1 VNLGYGFTTPV
12 YPLNPVDYP
21 TEATADGVLAW
32 AKENWPSL
40 IFDILVPT
48 PDGYVTESQY
58 WLVVNNGDDLWEVY
72 SAGWWAFDK
81 EKDGEAAA
89 IEQRTAELRAAGFS
103 V

>member
-1 VNLGYGFTTPV
+1 
-12 YPLNPVDYP
+12 
-21 TEATADGVLAW
+21 
-32 AKENWPSL
+32 
-40 IFDILVPT
+40 
-48 PDGYVTESQY
+48 
-58 WLVVNNGDDLWEVY
+58 VVNNGDDLWEVY